1 MWSVVLMLNQ
11 SYEPLC
17 HIDWQRA
24 ITLVFSGKAEILEE
38 YEKLLHSVKMSIK
51 APAVIRLLNHARVR
65 RTSAKF
71 TRENLFSRD
80 GFVCQ
85 YCYQKFAANKL
96 TFDHVVP
103 IAHGGRKT
111 WDNIVT
117 ACEPCNT
124 RKEGRTPDQAGMKL
138 LKTPRQ
144 PAWSH
149 TINIMIGVKETPSV
163 WKNYLYHGSGV
174 EVGN

>member
-1 MWSVVLMLNQ
+1 MDHILLLNN
-11 SYEPLC
+11 SYEPLSVVN
-17 HIDWQRA
+17 WQRA

-38 YEKLLHSVKMSIK
+38 YDKEIHSVKTTMK
-51 APAVIRLLNHARVR
+51 VPAVVRLLRHARVR
-65 RTSAKF
+65 HRIAVKF
-71 TRENLFSRD
+71 TRHNLFTRD

-85 YCYQKFAANKL
+85 YCEQKFPGHAL

-124 RKEGRTPDQAGMKL
+124 KKEGRTPDQAGMRLAKHP
-138 LKTPRQ
+138 KQ
-144 PAWSH
+144 PSWSH
-149 TINIMIGVKETPSV
+149 IINITNGVTHTPPV
-163 WKNYLYHGSGV
+163 WKSYIYQ
-174 EVGN
+174 